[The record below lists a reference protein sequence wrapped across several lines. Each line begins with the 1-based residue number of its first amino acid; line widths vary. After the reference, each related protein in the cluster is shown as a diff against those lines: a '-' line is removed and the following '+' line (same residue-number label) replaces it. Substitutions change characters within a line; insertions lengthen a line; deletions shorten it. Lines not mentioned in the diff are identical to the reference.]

1 MKTSTTTMTT
11 RVNKIKMMMM
21 MRGSFKTT
29 TLTTRATSDDDV
41 DIPWKEYLRDVPES
55 AAPPVETVKPK
66 TTTVVVVEEKET
78 EDKKGVQRKR
88 ANAETTLAN
97 TNNAK
102 KSPAKRRETRELF
115 PDVPDFVYAPVKS
128 AVETTLDAVTPSY
141 ETYAPTALKSVVE
154 AQWNAERA
162 SGFSLYAGANGGA
175 ETELGIYAAVVFYLF
190 AKPGFLPWVF
200 DVTVAR
206 AVGAVTERRFARE
219 DVNRGRRLGSGSF
232 GNVFAATDARTGQEL
247 VIKIANGV
255 EGSSQLQNAEA
266 YINRRVARAPLVA
279 RGCAPFLG
287 AYYEVEG
294 AASPS
299 LVWAYEAG
307 ERTLEN
313 FLESRRFPEDLEDA
327 LGMSL
332 PSSSSMSYEKRVN
345 RVAKRVMKDLLPTVA
360 GLHDIGI
367 VHRDLKPSNL
377 VLMGKRFKLI
387 DFGAAC
393 DLRSGE
399 NYDPEQGLLDPRYSP
414 PEQFIMSKRTPAP
427 PPVVAGVLAPL
438 LWTLAQPQLFDSYS
452 VGLMLLQ
459 LCVPQMRNKNIT
471 SPGGAFARRLEDCD
485 YDLRK
490 FRAETEAALGWD
502 FSAMDLNGGLAWDL
516 ACGLVTKRNVFRR
529 GRLDVGAALAH
540 PFIASPF

>member
-1 MKTSTTTMTT
+1 M
-11 RVNKIKMMMM
+11 
-21 MRGSFKTT
+21 
-29 TLTTRATSDDDV
+29 
-41 DIPWKEYLRDVPES
+41 
-55 AAPPVETVKPK
+55 
-66 TTTVVVVEEKET
+66 
-78 EDKKGVQRKR
+78 
-88 ANAETTLAN
+88 
-97 TNNAK
+97 
-102 KSPAKRRETRELF
+102 
-115 PDVPDFVYAPVKS
+115 
-128 AVETTLDAVTPSY
+128 
-141 ETYAPTALKSVVE
+141 
-154 AQWNAERA
+154 
-162 SGFSLYAGANGGA
+162 
-175 ETELGIYAAVVFYLF
+175 
-190 AKPGFLPWVF
+190 
-200 DVTVAR
+200 
-206 AVGAVTERRFARE
+206 
-219 DVNRGRRLGSGSF
+219 GSGSF

-327 LGMSL
+327 LGMSV

-367 VHRDLKPSNL
+367 VHRDLKPSNP

-414 PEQFIMSKRTPAP
+414 PEQFIMSERTPAP

-438 LWTLAQPQLFDSYS
+438 LWTAAQPQLFDSYS

-459 LCVPQMRNKNIT
+459 LCVPQMRNKNVT
-471 SPGGAFARRLEDCD
+471 SPGGAFARRMEDGD

-490 FRAETEAALGWD
+490 FRAETESALGWD